1 VVLVFTD
8 GVDMPM
14 NFSTHNVSLRDAMKR
29 AQEEDVMVYAIGL
42 EGHVPYGGRRAPTSG
57 GRMGGFGGRRGGGN
71 MVAQKPDEGL
81 AKIAM
86 ETGGGYF
93 ELTNSGDLSST
104 FATVADELHR
114 QYALGF
120 TPAKLDG
127 KSHKLEVR
135 LKRPELVARARKSYV
150 ASIDREPTTP

>member
-1 VVLVFTD
+1 
-8 GVDMPM
+8 
-14 NFSTHNVSLRDAMKR
+14 
-29 AQEEDVMVYAIGL
+29 
-42 EGHVPYGGRRAPTSG
+42 
-57 GRMGGFGGRRGGGN
+57 MGGFGGHQGGS
-71 MVAQKPDEGL
+71 MIAQKPDEGL

-93 ELTNSGDLSST
+93 ELTNTGDLSST

-127 KSHKLEVR
+127 KSHKLELR

-150 ASIDREPTTP
+150 ASVDREPTTP